1 MPIASVQRAFHIRR
15 RKNAHVF
22 RNIARLWDIGEKAET
37 QQQILDQLH
46 PWGDTPTLRFDNGL
60 PKFLMFMG
68 VISFLLM
75 FALPRFGLPF
85 ALGLF
90 CTIGLFFLAFIL
102 YETDDAIEEVIR
114 YLEEKSIETRYH
126 LKFGRIPEH
135 LPLGMSSTLLINQ
148 LKNSFPLFNKGS
160 SSNQIPWY
168 ASANISDDE
177 NQQYPAFIFQYS
189 YIEET
194 HIRDAD
200 GDKVTIRRTEKN
212 QWGVFIFETQ
222 LRGLA
227 VSNLR
232 RDIGFP
238 YEVRWNSSD
247 IQINQQLQIY
257 GIDQLQLVKTLNPA
271 LLLRLSDFFKS
282 RKGEL
287 IFHSHQNMLCFLGD
301 ANLFEVSSKTREIQD
316 ISSLRGHLRTFRL
329 KHYEQ
334 LCSDLSTFLK

>member
-1 MPIASVQRAFHIRR
+1 MPVESLQRALHIRR
-15 RKNAHVF
+15 KKNAHVF
-22 RNIARLWDIGEKAET
+22 RNIARLWTIGEKAQT
-37 QQQILDQLH
+37 HQQILDQLH
-46 PWGDTPTLRFDNGL
+46 PWGDNPTLHFDNGL
-60 PKFLMFMG
+60 PKFLMVLG
-68 VISFLLM
+68 VISFFMM
-75 FALPRFGLPF
+75 FALPRLGLPF
-85 ALGLF
+85 VLGLF

-114 YLEEKSIETRYH
+114 YLEEKSIETRYD

-135 LPLGMSSTLLINQ
+135 FPLGMNSTLLINQ

-160 SSNQIPWY
+160 TSNQIVSY
-168 ASANISDDE
+168 ASANISDDDGHH
-177 NQQYPAFIFQYS
+177 YPAFIFQYT

-194 HIRDAD
+194 SIRDAD
-200 GDKVTIRRTEKN
+200 GDKVSINRTEKN
-212 QWGVFIFETQ
+212 QWGIFIFETQ
-222 LRGLA
+222 IGGLA
-227 VSNLR
+227 VTNLR

-238 YEVRWNSSD
+238 YEVQWNSSD

-257 GIDQLQLVKTLNPA
+257 GMDQLHLVKTLNPA
-271 LLLRLSDFFKS
+271 LLLRLSDFFKV

-287 IFHSHQNMLCFLGD
+287 IFHSHQNMMCFLGD
-301 ANLFEVSSKTREIQD
+301 TNLFELSSKTREIQD

>member
-1 MPIASVQRAFHIRR
+1 MPIKTVQSALHIRR
-15 RKNAHVF
+15 KKNAHVF
-22 RNIARLWDIGEKAET
+22 RNIARLWEIGEQVET
-37 QQQILDQLH
+37 HQQILDQLH
-46 PWGDTPTLRFDNGL
+46 PWRDHPTLRFDNGL
-60 PKFLMFMG
+60 PKFLMLLG
-68 VISFLLM
+68 ALSFFAM
-75 FALPRFGLPF
+75 FALPSIGLPF
-85 ALGLF
+85 ILGFFSSIVL
-90 CTIGLFFLAFIL
+90 LFLAFIL
-102 YETDDAIEEVIR
+102 YETDDAIQEVVR

-126 LKFGRIPEH
+126 LKFGRTPEH

-160 SSNQIPWY
+160 TSNQIPSY

-177 NQQYPAFIFQYS
+177 NHQYPAFIFQYT

-194 HIRDAD
+194 HIHDAD

-222 LRGLA
+222 IRGLA
-227 VSNLR
+227 VTNLR

-257 GIDQLQLVKTLNPA
+257 GMDQLQLVKTLNPA

-287 IFHSHQNMLCFLGD
+287 IFHSHQNMMCFLGEAD
-301 ANLFEVSSKTREIQD
+301 LFEVSSKAREIQD

>member
-1 MPIASVQRAFHIRR
+1 MPITSVQRAFHIRR

-37 QQQILDQLH
+37 YQQILDQLH
-46 PWGDTPTLRFDNGL
+46 PWGDIPTLRFDNGL
-60 PKFLMFMG
+60 PKFLMLMG

-75 FALPRFGLPF
+75 FALPHFGFPF

-102 YETDDAIEEVIR
+102 YETDDVIEEVIR

-160 SSNQIPWY
+160 TSNQIPWY

-177 NQQYPAFIFQYS
+177 NHQYPAFIFQYI

-212 QWGVFIFETQ
+212 QWGVFIFETE

-247 IQINQQLQIY
+247 IQINQHLQIY
-257 GIDQLQLVKTLNPA
+257 GIDQLQLVKTLTPA

-287 IFHSHQNMLCFLGD
+287 IFHSHQNMMCFLGD